1 MTNADVPVL
10 AAETLR
16 VYRGR
21 GVDARVERRPSLDA
35 VNALRGGPVD
45 FETIK
50 QLEG

>member
-1 MTNADVPVL
+1 VL
-10 AAETLR
+10 AAEALG
-16 VYRGR
+16 VYREEEL
-21 GVDARVERRPSLDA
+21 DARVERRPSLDT